1 MLRSPRWHR
10 HEQREQ
16 APTVRG
22 RALYRLSDS
31 VDSTPAGRPAN
42 FGTKDGNFRLF
53 PAPPRAPWRHG
64 ANRLF
69 LVHSIDA
76 GEWSLPAVVTIGWTP
91 RLLQSVALRT
101 RKTWSPKP
109 VLYSTATEL
118 AGTRETTGFSKE
130 NTRRGHPLPGGSRSS
145 LLVVTTPVE
154 NLWKIWIT

>member
-42 FGTKDGNFRLF
+42 FGTKDGNFRQNVSDAPHTLHRHYIAIRNGAPTMERPALF
-53 PAPPRAPWRHG
+53 
-64 ANRLF
+64 LLTF

-101 RKTWSPKP
+101 RKTWSD
-109 VLYSTATEL
+109 
-118 AGTRETTGFSKE
+118 
-130 NTRRGHPLPGGSRSS
+130 
-145 LLVVTTPVE
+145 
-154 NLWKIWIT
+154 